1 MGRRFLRQIAAA
13 MAATAIAVAGGAGAP
28 MAAAQELTATDLNY
42 VWRTDAVA
50 KTLAGKP
57 FADKVL
63 RRVPGSLHDAPR
75 TPAEAQQAAARGN
88 ALYGPGTPVYIGA
101 GKDQLICTIA
111 VAGYDNTGRKIAITA
126 GHCAK
131 MGDPVTNADA
141 PLLGQTGRVTHVD
154 RNLDYAVIT
163 LAPNTEVTRTYDGV
177 TINNLGSAPLA
188 PGATVCKK
196 GVASG
201 VTCGITWYDYQ
212 AMNVNQVCAMQGDS
226 GGPLFVGD
234 RLVGLVNGGMFPPPF
249 ALACHSPLQG
259 PVHAPTGS
267 ARADAVLPQVPG
279 GFRLP

>member
-1 MGRRFLRQIAAA
+1 MSRRFIRKLTATIA
-13 MAATAIAVAGGAGAP
+13 TCAVALASAAGAP
-28 MAAAQELTATDLNY
+28 TAAAQDLTAQDLNY
-42 VWRTDAVA
+42 VWRTDSVSKA
-50 KTLAGKP
+50 LAGKP

-75 TPAEAQQAAARGN
+75 IPAEAQQAAARGN

-101 GKDQLICTIA
+101 GQSQLICTIA
-111 VAGYDNTGRKIAITA
+111 VAGYDNTGRKIALTA
-126 GHCAK
+126 GHCANV
-131 MGDPVTNADA
+131 GDPVTSADA
-141 PLLGQTGRVTHVD
+141 ASVGQTGRVTHVD

-163 LAPNTEVTRTYDGV
+163 LAPNTEVTRSYDGV

-201 VTCGITWYDYQ
+201 LTCGMTWYDYK

-249 ALACHSPLQG
+249 ALACHTPLQG

-267 ARADAVLPQVPG
+267 ARADAVIPQVPG